1 MVSGK
6 RPMKFAIAHAAWHPG
21 RGRTLARLVKQ
32 LAEQGAKIH
41 VSVSARKEH
50 AAIWATRLWEYAAC
64 IDEPVVCLNDDVI
77 VSPDFVDT
85 CEAIALAAPD
95 EVVSLHTQVPGAELA
110 KGPWVRCYWLT
121 GPAYVLPPGA
131 ARSLLD
137 YPLPW
142 EFVSRINE
150 DNRAIHWAWD
160 RQRPFY
166 SVTVAPVTH
175 DVATSST
182 LGYDKHPHRLPRRTW
197 EDTPGLDLTDPTY
210 WEASDPPPYIANPWL
225 SADFLNATRAAV
237 IAGQPMCIMCAG
249 ATAVVGTKAGAA
261 ICGRCSRACW
271 ESIVKRAT

>member
-1 MVSGK
+1 VEV
-6 RPMKFAIAHAAWHPG
+6 AIAHAAWHPE
-21 RGRTLARLVKQ
+21 RGATLARLVKQ

-50 AAIWATRLWEYAAC
+50 AAIWATRLWEYGAYV
-64 IDEPVVCLNDDVI
+64 DEPVVCLNDDVI
-77 VSPDFVDT
+77 VSPDFVAT
-85 CEAIALAAPD
+85 CEAIALAVPD
-95 EVVSLHTQVPGAELA
+95 EVVSLHTQVPGAELV

-121 GPAYVLPPGA
+121 GPAYMLPPGA

-150 DNRAIHWAWD
+150 DNRAIHWAWE

-175 DVATSST
+175 DVGTSST
-182 LGYDKHPHRLPRRTW
+182 LGYDKHPHRLPRATW
-197 EDTPGLDLTDPTY
+197 ADHPQLDLTEPEY
-210 WEASDPPPYIANPWL
+210 WSRGCDDAPYLANPWL
-225 SADFLNATRAAV
+225 SAEFLDLTRAAV
-237 IAGQPMCIMCAG
+237 KAGQPMCIMCAQ
-249 ATAVVGTKAGAA
+249 APAVVGTKSDAA
-261 ICGRCSRACW
+261 ICGRCSKACW